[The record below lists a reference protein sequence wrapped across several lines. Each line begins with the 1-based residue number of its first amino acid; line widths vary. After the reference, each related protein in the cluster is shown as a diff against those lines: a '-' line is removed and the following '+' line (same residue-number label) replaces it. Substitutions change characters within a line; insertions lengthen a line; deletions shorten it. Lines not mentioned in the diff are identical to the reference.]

1 LIKTERDSS
10 GEHQSW
16 YERTVVAA
24 PVPAWQGE
32 PDGTKPWKR
41 DAGTA
46 GPLLGIP
53 RRKFNAIPT
62 LVSMS
67 LDDKTFEEL
76 VSMWYES
83 LYRFAFSLTRS
94 DADARDLTQETFLR
108 LARKAAQIEDK
119 SRCKS
124 WLFSTLYR
132 AFVDARRWLNRYQ
145 HVEVS
150 AADHELPAHLPTA
163 GEGLDAEAA
172 RVALLRV
179 DEIFRTPLV
188 LFYLEGHSYLE
199 IADILGVPAGTVMS
213 RLSRGRE
220 MLRHL
225 LEDKSN
231 VVPFES
237 LKTQAAS

>member
-1 LIKTERDSS
+1 
-10 GEHQSW
+10 
-16 YERTVVAA
+16 
-24 PVPAWQGE
+24 
-32 PDGTKPWKR
+32 
-41 DAGTA
+41 
-46 GPLLGIP
+46 
-53 RRKFNAIPT
+53 
-62 LVSMS
+62 MS
-67 LDDKTFEEL
+67 LDEKTFEEL

-83 LYRFAFSLTRS
+83 LYRFALSLTHS
-94 DADARDLTQETFLR
+94 EADARDLTQETFHR
-108 LARKAAQIEDK
+108 LAKKAGQIEDK
-119 SRCKS
+119 SKCKS

-132 AFVDARRWLNRYQ
+132 AFVDARRWQNRYQ

-150 AADHELPAHLPTA
+150 TADHELPIHLPPA
-163 GEGLDAEAA
+163 GERLDADSA
-172 RVALLRV
+172 RAALLRV
-179 DEIFRTPLV
+179 DEVYRAPLV